1 MVATLLMDTIASD
14 QVIDEAYAWLCERR
28 KGYAPDADVWHLR
41 FRWVERKPQ
50 IQAALRAGIY
60 RLGAVTCFQ
69 TGEETREAWAASDA
83 LVLKATAI
91 VLTRHLEPHLS
102 QHCYHLAGRGG
113 AKAAV
118 RAVAEN
124 LDGNAFVFR
133 TDVNTTPAST
143 TTCSSGNS
151 NVT

>member
-1 MVATLLMDTIASD
+1 M
-14 QVIDEAYAWLCERR
+14 
-28 KGYAPDADVWHLR
+28 
-41 FRWVERKPQ
+41 
-50 IQAALRAGIY
+50 
-60 RLGAVTCFQ
+60 
-69 TGEETREAWAASDA
+69 
-83 LVLKATAI
+83 LKATAI
-91 VLTRHLEPHLS
+91 VLARHLEPHLS
-102 QHCYHLAGRGG
+102 QRCHHLAGRGG